1 VASFTISPYCA
12 DKQSRFLHGFNTSD
26 NAENTRSP
34 LHLQEK
40 LPIKSLTFENN
51 SIKKS
56 TTKLD
61 LTIPPFASRSVCD
74 ILHSNVTNLIDYDS
88 EDPFYVADLAQV
100 ARQYQDWKELLP
112 RVDPFYAVKCN
123 PNEMVV
129 KTLYGLGSGFDCASK
144 AEIQQ
149 ALDTGISPSRII
161 YANPCKQVSH
171 IRYAASQDV
180 SMMTFDNED
189 ELLKVKMHH
198 PSAKL
203 ILRILTDDSKSTC
216 RFGVKF
222 GASLAI
228 VPKLLAVAKELDLKV
243 IGISF
248 HVGSGCFDASSFKDA
263 VVLAREAFDIGQYH
277 GFRFTL
283 LDIGGGFPGRSSSG
297 LQFSDIAHLIR
308 PLIDEL
314 FPAYVR
320 VIAEPGRYMVSNA
333 FTLAVNIIARRV
345 VQSKPTDDSGGHS
358 DPGFMYY
365 INDGMYGSFNC
376 ITFDHAVVY
385 PKPLLRSGVFI
396 PPNSVKAKSS
406 IREYSCS
413 VWGPT
418 CDSIDCMGRDM
429 MLPEMDVGDFLVF
442 ENMGAYTMAAAS
454 NFNGFKKSSIV
465 YTQSRLGI

>member
-1 VASFTISPYCA
+1 VAAFTIFPFCP
-12 DKQSRFLHGFNTSD
+12 DKQSFR
-26 NAENTRSP
+26 
-34 LHLQEK
+34 LQEK
-40 LPIKSLTFENN
+40 PIETNSNVPRVTFCDQTLLNDVRRAILTEQVSNN
-51 SIKKS
+51 VP
-56 TTKLD
+56 TVDTC
-61 LTIPPFASRSVCD
+61 SVSD
-74 ILHSNVTNLIDYDS
+74 ILHSKVTNLIDYDS

-100 ARQYQDWKELLP
+100 TRQYHDWKEFLP
-112 RVDPFYAVKCN
+112 RISPFYAVKCN

-129 KTLYGLGSGFDCASK
+129 KTLYDLGSGFDCASK

-149 ALDTGISPSRII
+149 ALDTGISPSKII

-171 IRYAASQDV
+171 IRYAASKGV

-189 ELLKVKMHH
+189 ELLKVKIHH

-203 ILRILTDDSKSTC
+203 VLRILTDDSKSTC

-228 VPKLLAVAKELDLKV
+228 VPKLLTAAKELDLNV
-243 IGISF
+243 VGISF
-248 HVGSGCFDASSFKDA
+248 HVGSGCFDASSYKDA
-263 VVLAREAFDIGQYH
+263 VVLAREAFDIGQAL
-277 GFRFTL
+277 GFKFNL

-297 LQFSDIAHLIR
+297 LQFFEIARLIR
-308 PLIDEL
+308 PIIDEL
-314 FPAYVR
+314 FPPHVR

-345 VQSKPTDDSGGHS
+345 VQPKFSEGNGEQS
-358 DPGFMYY
+358 DAGFMYY

-376 ITFDHAVVY
+376 ITFDHAVVS

-396 PPNSVKAKSS
+396 VPTSAKTKADS
-406 IREYSCS
+406 REYHCS

-418 CDSIDCMGRDM
+418 CDSIDCIGRDM

-442 ENMGAYTMAAAS
+442 ESMGAYTMAAAS
-454 NFNGFKKSSIV
+454 NFNGFKKSSII
-465 YTQSRLGI
+465 YTHSKFLI